1 MQKESPQK
9 RTRFLRKRW
18 LKCVD
23 TNLLLD
29 FRSLRRNPVILTI
42 EDTMDLETSKTLQNL
57 AVMPEDQQLP

>member
-29 FRSLRRNPVILTI
+29 FCSLRRNPVILTI

>member
-1 MQKESPQK
+1 MRKESPQK
-9 RTRFLRKRW
+9 RTQFLRKRW

-29 FRSLRRNPVILTI
+29 FHSLRRNPVILTI
-42 EDTMDLETSKTLQNL
+42 EDAMDLETSKTLQNL